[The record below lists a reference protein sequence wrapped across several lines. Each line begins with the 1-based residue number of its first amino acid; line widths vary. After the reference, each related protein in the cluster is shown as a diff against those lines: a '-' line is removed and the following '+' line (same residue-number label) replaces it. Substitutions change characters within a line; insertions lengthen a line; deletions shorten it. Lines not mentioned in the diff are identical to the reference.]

1 MANPT
6 GLWST
11 IVNSY
16 QTAQIEIGAAQAL
29 SRKKTFD
36 TLYSFADKLGPLKT
50 IGRGAVCIL
59 FPEEC
64 SPTTIAKNI
73 LSGIPIYVAYEVPKM
88 AFESV
93 TSATFWGAR
102 TIYNIGSGFA
112 EWFIPAVENAA
123 PSKLE
128 KVYDA
133 LVQHAEKVSLDST
146 SWATGRSVTDLASDI
161 AYGGSNFKAV
171 DLIGPALFLSLCA
184 NKALVNLFE
193 ALHHGRL
200 LVMNRRMVSTAF
212 ESPAINLSAPGA
224 PSNIAIVEKTRR
236 YTAARLFKDAAMESI
251 FTAAWTTGA
260 FFSYHGI
267 FNAILTASGDN
278 AQQASYV
285 ANTVL
290 TAGIMGPIL
299 YGWVEEALYMPSS
312 ETEHKNARIAPHLDK
327 TDPIEKELIDIN
339 KAETLTHEEK
349 MKFIEKYRPV
359 INPNPA
365 NPATDLN
372 PANPAIDLKNQSAPA
387 ALG

>member
-16 QTAQIEIGAAQAL
+16 ETAQIEIGAAQAV

-36 TLYSFADKLGPLKT
+36 TLYSFASKLGPLKT
-50 IGRGAVCIL
+50 LGKGAVCLL

-73 LSGIPIYVAYEVPKM
+73 LTGIPTYVAYEVPKM

-112 EWFIPAVENAA
+112 SWFIPAVENAA

-133 LVQHAEKVSLDST
+133 LAKHAEKVSLDST
-146 SWATGRSVTDLASDI
+146 SWATGRSVTDLASDMS
-161 AYGGSNFKAV
+161 YGGSNFKAV
-171 DLIGPALFLSLCA
+171 DLIGPALFLSFCA
-184 NKALVNLFE
+184 NKALVNLFD

-212 ESPAINLSAPGA
+212 EAPAINLSAPGA
-224 PSNIAIVEKTRR
+224 PSLKSNTAIVEKTRR

-251 FTAAWTTGA
+251 FTLAYTAGA
-260 FFSYHGI
+260 CCSYQGI
-267 FNAILTASGDN
+267 YNAILAASGDN

-285 ANTVL
+285 ANTIL

-299 YGWVEEALYMPSS
+299 YGWIEEALYMQSS
-312 ETEHKNARIAPHLDK
+312 DTEHKNARIAPHLDY
-327 TDPIEKELIDIN
+327 TDPIEKEFIEIN

-349 MKFIEKYRPV
+349 MKFIEKHRPA
-359 INPNPA
+359 I
-365 NPATDLN
+365 TLN
-372 PANPAIDLKNQSAPA
+372 PAIVPKNQSAAAPA
-387 ALG
+387 